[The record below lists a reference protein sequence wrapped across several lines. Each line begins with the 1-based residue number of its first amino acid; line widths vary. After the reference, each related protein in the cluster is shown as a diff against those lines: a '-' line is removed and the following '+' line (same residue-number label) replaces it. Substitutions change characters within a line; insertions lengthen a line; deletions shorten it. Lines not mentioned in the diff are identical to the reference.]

1 MSEKLSTKF
10 RNAGQ
15 VIGVLGGIAL
25 ISILMIMALYSRD
38 YDLKVDER
46 GIYFSPEIG
55 IQTPVSLSLNN
66 DQKGKVI
73 CTCSMVSNAE
83 GYQFR
88 IAGTRFVKL
97 GKTYR
102 TATNGYI
109 AAGFHEGQKV
119 RVQVRAYRTNPEGRV
134 VYGRWS
140 AVRATTV
147 R

>member
-1 MSEKLSTKF
+1 MSETLSTKF
-10 RNAGQ
+10 KNLGQ
-15 VIGVLGGIAL
+15 AFTVFGVIAAVSVLL
-25 ISILMIMALYSRD
+25 LLALYSRD
-38 YDLKVDER
+38 YNLKVDSR
-46 GIYFSPEIG
+46 GIYWAPEIG
-55 IQTPVSLSLNN
+55 IQTPSTLTLNN

-73 CTCSMVSNAE
+73 CTCNYITDVE

-88 IAGTRFVKL
+88 IAGTPVVWM

-119 RVQVRAYRTNPEGRV
+119 RVQVRAYKTNSQGRV

-140 AVRATTV
+140 GVRATTV

>member
-1 MSEKLSTKF
+1 MSEKLSTKLK
-10 RNAGQ
+10 NLGQ
-15 VIGVLGGIAL
+15 TFTVFGIIAAV
-25 ISILMIMALYSRD
+25 SILLLLALYSRD
-38 YDLKVDER
+38 YNLKVDSR
-46 GIYFSPEIG
+46 GIYWSPEIG
-55 IQTPVSLSLNN
+55 IQTPSTLTLNN
-66 DQKGKVI
+66 DQKGKVV
-73 CTCSMVSNAE
+73 CTCNYITDVE

-88 IAGTRFVKL
+88 IAGTPVVWM

-119 RVQVRAYRTNPEGRV
+119 RVQVRAYKTNSQGRV

-140 AVRATTV
+140 GVRATTV

>member
-1 MSEKLSTKF
+1 MSEKLSTKLK
-10 RNAGQ
+10 NWGQ
-15 VIGVLGGIAL
+15 TFTVFGVIAAVSVLL
-25 ISILMIMALYSRD
+25 LLALYSRD
-38 YDLKVDER
+38 YNLKVDSR
-46 GIYFSPEIG
+46 GIYWAPEIG
-55 IQTPVSLSLNN
+55 IQTPSTLTLNN
-66 DQKGKVI
+66 DQKGKVV
-73 CTCSMVSNAE
+73 CTCNYITDVE

-88 IAGTRFVKL
+88 IAGTPVVWM

-119 RVQVRAYRTNPEGRV
+119 RVQVRAYKTNSQGRV

-140 AVRATTV
+140 GVRATTV